1 MCRQLTLFVIFLVT
15 VIFSG
20 IIMQKYLKSWAQS
33 NPQPP
38 CTGDNYGT
46 PQQAR
51 AIELA
56 MFSGAAAQVEAA
68 INAAKQTRG
77 VRVGCAEAT
86 YSYSTPNFQEPTLAQ
101 ITQVW
106 EQVHAPQIAN
116 YQATCPAVGR
126 DWAAIAL
133 GAYYARAANRQVE
146 IRKLAEIGRVFD
158 AVQYKEANAPAPLVT
173 YAGMYGYLRTVQ
185 SDPCYRGGII
195 GPSVE
200 QLCSQFP
207 QYCVTYNNGRFSG
220 RQFVTA
226 DIIPEQQIY
235 DGGAAY
241 DQGFAGVMMFH
252 AAREFVGEKELAR
265 RPVGERLLFRG
276 LKNRF
281 RRSAVLAAEWAITEP
296 PVRNHNYTAK
306 LVWLLAEAYLHT
318 GETRFKTAML
328 DKINRNLKLGVL
340 MDLNGD
346 GLVDGMSGA
355 AFSQLTL
362 TAQRPG
368 RNWDAHNALPWYG
381 AMNAWAMTEAYAAL
395 RDRGDAAEAAELKPY
410 VIAMLDNLAWEINNL
425 GVRPV
430 QTGQYDLG
438 QTQILNALLIGLW
451 KVADYEQEPRQNWRQ
466 ASAALWNTGLPNTFG
481 GFTTWNTGLY
491 LLYRSGVPYQ
501 PVLNQEPA
509 KLDILD
515 NKSPAHR
522 AR

>member
-1 MCRQLTLFVIFLVT
+1 MFRLAAIFCVAFT
-15 VIFSG
+15 AIVFSG
-20 IIMQKYLKSWAQS
+20 MIMQKHLKSRAQT

-46 PQQAR
+46 PAQAR

-56 MFSGAAAQVEAA
+56 MFSGTAAEVESA

-77 VRVGCAEAT
+77 VRVGCAESANAH
-86 YSYSTPNFQEPTLAQ
+86 SAPNFQEPTLEQ

-116 YQATCPAVGR
+116 YQPTCPTVGR
-126 DWAAIAL
+126 DWAAVAL
-133 GAYYARAANRQVE
+133 GAYYAKAANRQVNMT
-146 IRKLAEIGRVFD
+146 RLAEIGRVFD
-158 AVQYKEANAPAPLVT
+158 ALQYKEANAPTPLIT
-173 YAGMYGYLRTVQ
+173 YPGMYGYLRTAQ

-200 QLCSQFP
+200 QLCTQFP
-207 QYCVTYNNGRFSG
+207 QYCVVYNNGRFSG

-226 DIIPEQQIY
+226 DIIREQQIY

-241 DQGFAGVMMFH
+241 DQGFAGVMMFQ
-252 AAREFVGEKELAR
+252 AARSFLSDKELLR
-265 RPVGERLLFRG
+265 RPAIERVNYRG

-281 RRSAVLAAEWAITEP
+281 RRSAVLSAEWAIAEP
-296 PVRNHNYTAK
+296 PVRNHNYTSK
-306 LVWLLAEAYLHT
+306 LVWLLAQAYLQT
-318 GETRFKTAML
+318 GETRFKAAML

-346 GLVDGMSGA
+346 GLVDGMNNA
-355 AFSQLTL
+355 AFSQLTE

-381 AMNAWAMTEAYAAL
+381 AMNAWAMTEAYVAL
-395 RDRGDAAEAAELKPY
+395 RDRGDTAEAAELKPY
-410 VIAMLDNLAWEINNL
+410 IVAMLDNLAWEINTL
-425 GVRPV
+425 GVRYI

-438 QTQILNALLIGLW
+438 QTQILNAFLIGLW
-451 KVADYEQEPRQNWRQ
+451 KVADYEQEPRPNWRQ

-481 GFTTWNTGLY
+481 GFTAWNTGLY
-491 LLYRSGVPYQ
+491 LLYKSGIPYQ
-501 PVLNQEPA
+501 PTLNQEPA
-509 KLDILD
+509 ESSISD
-515 NKSPAHR
+515 NKFPARR
-522 AR
+522 AK